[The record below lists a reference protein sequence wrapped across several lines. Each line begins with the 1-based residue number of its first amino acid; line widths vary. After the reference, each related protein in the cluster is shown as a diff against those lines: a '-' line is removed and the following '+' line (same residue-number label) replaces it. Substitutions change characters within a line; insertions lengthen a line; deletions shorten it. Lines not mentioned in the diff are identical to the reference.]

1 MRVSTNPHSTGPFHC
16 HSVTPFGHFGMGLD
30 RSQSVFYFV
39 PQEFSGFSVKQ
50 ARLPCPRSELD
61 AAQVIAIDDSG
72 FFQFPK
78 MINLNIFSAP
88 RNHFMY
94 CIFSKLDLSSSS
106 NYLKYKLTN
115 RLDLSCQTLCIL
127 QKKESFEGRE
137 EGALIS
143 KRHGPVFCNRRYL
156 QKYQHSRQIEN
167 NNLGFNSDRC
177 S

>member
-1 MRVSTNPHSTGPFHC
+1 MTTRSVVSQPR
-16 HSVTPFGHFGMGLD
+16 LD
-30 RSQSVFYFV
+30 PVRDLSS
-39 PQEFSGFSVKQ
+39 KCCT
-50 ARLPCPRSELD
+50 R
-61 AAQVIAIDDSG
+61 

-78 MINLNIFSAP
+78 MINLNIFAAP

-94 CIFSKLDLSSSS
+94 CIFPKLDLSSSS

-167 NNLGFNSDRC
+167 DNLGFNSDSRKGPLSTSDRC